1 MKNLKELLKQI
12 TVLNELA
19 EIRAEEVLTAYGCER
34 DYYYE
39 GCGIFTTEELIGI
52 IFENKDD
59 SECIELS
66 IEHLEMDEVEW
77 EAILLQIKIEREE
90 AEKQKFADDLEMQN
104 NEAENLKRLLKTK
117 EYK

>member
-19 EIRAEEVLTAYGCER
+19 EIRAEEVLTLCFGYER

-39 GCGIFTTEELIGI
+39 GCTIFTTEELIGV

-59 SECIELS
+59 SDCIELS
-66 IEHLEMDEVEW
+66 IELLEMDEVEFKNH
-77 EAILLQIKIEREE
+77 ILQFKMDQEQKEKLREY
-90 AEKQKFADDLEMQN
+90 EK
-104 NEAENLKRLLKTK
+104 LKK
-117 EYK
+117 ELGL